1 MKRDVWHRIAAWSA
15 CLALAAVGSGAS
27 MLRKQFQSL
36 EGMGFTREDYFGG
49 HLPGLLDE
57 VRAHGKQGL
66 TISRF
71 KGLGEM
77 DAEELFDTTMDPEKR
92 HMLRVT
98 MTDALKADQMFT
110 LLMGDEVEPR
120 RRFIEENALNVRN
133 LDF

>member
-1 MKRDVWHRIAAWSA
+1 
-15 CLALAAVGSGAS
+15 
-27 MLRKQFQSL
+27 MLHKQFQAL
-36 EGMGFTREDYFGG
+36 EGMGFSQDDYFGG
-49 HLPGLLDE
+49 SLPGLLDQ

-66 TISRF
+66 SIYRF

-77 DAEELFDTTMDPEKR
+77 DADELFDTTMNPEKR

-98 MTDALKADQMFT
+98 LNDAVNADQMFT